1 MHRALI
7 NLIFLYAPAVISLR
21 ELNLIERVPDVRE
34 SGKFL
39 LVESGI
45 QLKESGIPLTI
56 KIQNPL
62 STNKVCNPVS
72 VEFEIQNCL
81 DLNSLSRGDE

>member
-1 MHRALI
+1 
-7 NLIFLYAPAVISLR
+7 VK
-21 ELNLIERVPDVRE
+21 E

-45 QLKESGIPLTI
+45 LGFESGIQLNESGIPLTI

-62 STNKVCNPVS
+62 STNKVWNPVP
-72 VEFEIQNCL
+72 VESELQNCL
-81 DLNSLSRGDE
+81 DLNSLSWGDE